1 MLNKTSDMGPSR
13 PPKWA
18 DWLVEKICPAEY
30 LEEVQGDLY
39 EAFYWREEN
48 KGLPYAR
55 RKFYLEAFK
64 TFRLFRFR
72 KPGFMKNP
80 FFYLLKNYFKTGFRF
95 LWKTRTFSF
104 INMFGL
110 AIGIATAAMAYL
122 FLADQFSF
130 DRFHDKSDRLYRIGA
145 QLEFR
150 GEIEKMGGA
159 SYIMGKV
166 LPEEVPGIEMA
177 THVKNGVALRLIDQD
192 YSYLVYHYADP
203 EMFKMLDFNFISG
216 SPGAFKDPEQIVVS
230 KSFAKTLSASNELRL
245 LFGEEEKVFS
255 VAGVYE
261 DFPLTSTFRP
271 SVIIPFNFWVNR
283 VAARRTETWFDINMN
298 VFVLRRAGAALE
310 DVEAGMNEV
319 LAANLDSEDASAKP
333 RLFLQAFSKM
343 HTDGSLEMGNGLRA
357 TANLQILW
365 VVLIVGLLC
374 LLISCFNYSNF
385 ALGNFLS
392 RSQEVAVR
400 KVIGANGST
409 IFQQFLAESF
419 LGTLIAGIFAFLLIQ
434 GLLPVFSEF
443 VEVEYGFQDLLSWRF
458 GFGLALV
465 LFISTFLSGLYPSV
479 ILSAK
484 KANLAL
490 KERLKVGG
498 KSFFSWSLVMLQVS
512 ITIFLIIGMLTTNR
526 QLEHLLNFDLGYED
540 KNVIALSIRDTSEQK
555 LNQMKRGLE
564 RLAFVQSV
572 SSNSG
577 YNGTDYRDGEIN
589 FSTSHLRTD
598 EDFVDLLKLEMVEG
612 RNFDLEIQGD
622 RSGAV
627 LVNETFV
634 KRAQLNKPVGEVI
647 PFQYGDLAN
656 PRIIGVVRD
665 FHYAALQT
673 EIQPLVIYTSSEYM
687 IQTMLIK
694 LNPQASKQEL
704 SQIEELWRATYPTRP
719 INYTYLEESNS
730 AAMQTETQIQRLAGS
745 GSLIAILLASLGLFG
760 MVGTHVRQRLK
771 EVSIRK
777 VNGASPMDIY
787 LLFSNKF
794 GKWLI
799 SGFIIGTIPA
809 IYFLNNWL
817 NNYPERIHIS
827 WGIPMLSVFI
837 CGAVFLSIIT
847 VLLLKVMNL
856 NPATHLKDE

>member
-1 MLNKTSDMGPSR
+1 MGPTK

-18 DWLVEKICPAEY
+18 DWLVEKICPDEY
-30 LEEVQGDLY
+30 LEEVQGDLH
-39 EAFYWREEN
+39 EAFYWREETR
-48 KGLPYAR
+48 GLSYAR
-55 RKFYLEAFK
+55 RKFYLEALK

-72 KPGFMKNP
+72 KPGFMNNP

-95 LWKTRTFSF
+95 IWKTRTYSF
-104 INMFGL
+104 INMSGL

-150 GEIEKMGGA
+150 GETEKMGGA
-159 SYIMGKV
+159 SYIMGKT

-177 THVKNGVALRLIDQD
+177 THVKNGIALRLIDQD
-192 YSYLVYHYADP
+192 YNYLVFHYADP
-203 EMFKMLDFNFISG
+203 EMFQMLDFNFISG
-216 SPGAFKDPEQIVVS
+216 TPGAFKDPENIVVS
-230 KSFAKTLSASNELRL
+230 KTFAKTLPASNELRL

-261 DFPLTSTFRP
+261 DFPMTSTFRP
-271 SVIIPFNFWVNR
+271 SVIIPFNFWVSR

-298 VFVLRRAGAALE
+298 VFVLRREGATLE

-319 LAANLDSEDASAKP
+319 LAANLDSDMASAKP
-333 RLFLQAFSKM
+333 RLFLQPFSKM
-343 HTDGSLEMGNGLRA
+343 HTDRLEMGNGLRA
-357 TANLQILW
+357 TANLQVLW

-392 RSQEVAVR
+392 RSREVAVR
-400 KVIGANGST
+400 KVVGANRNS
-409 IFQQFLAESF
+409 IFQQFLSESF
-419 LGTLIAGIFAFLLIQ
+419 LGTLMAGVLAFLLIQ
-434 GLLPVFSEF
+434 ALLPLFSQF
-443 VEVEYGFQDLLSWRF
+443 VEVEYGFRDLLSWRF
-458 GFGLALV
+458 GIGLILV
-465 LFISTFLSGLYPSV
+465 LLISTFLSGFYPSL
-479 ILSAK
+479 ILSTK
-484 KANLAL
+484 KANIAL

-498 KSFFSWSLVMLQVS
+498 KSFFSWFLVMMQVS
-512 ITIFLIIGMLTTNR
+512 ITIFLIIGMLTTTQ
-526 QLEHLLNFDLGYED
+526 QLDHLLNFDLGYED
-540 KNVIALSIRDTSEQK
+540 ENVLALSIRDTSEQR
-555 LNQMKRGLE
+555 LDQMHRELE

-577 YNGTDYRDGEIN
+577 YNGTDYNDGEID

-598 EDFVDLLKLEMVEG
+598 ENFIDLLKIEMVEG
-612 RNFDLEIQGD
+612 RNFDLEIQADQG
-622 RSGAV
+622 GAV

-634 KRAQLNKPVGEVI
+634 KRAQLDNPVGEVI
-647 PFQYGDLAN
+647 PFQYGNLEN
-656 PRIIGVVRD
+656 PRIIGVVKD

-673 EIQPLVIYTSSEYM
+673 EVKPLVIYTAPEYM
-687 IQTMLIK
+687 MQTLLIK
-694 LNPQASKQEL
+694 LDPQSSQQEIG
-704 SQIEELWRATYPTRP
+704 QIEELWRQIYPTRP
-719 INYTYLEESNS
+719 INYTYLEESN
-730 AAMQTETQIQRLAGS
+730 AADMQTETQIQRLARS

-777 VNGASPMDIY
+777 VNGATPMDIY
-787 LLFSNKF
+787 LLFSSKF
-794 GKWLI
+794 GKWLV
-799 SGFIIGTIPA
+799 SGFVIGTIPA

-817 NNYPERIHIS
+817 NNYPERIQLS
-827 WGIPMLSVFI
+827 CDIPMFSVFI
-837 CGAVFLSIIT
+837 CAGVFLTIIT
-847 VLLLKVMNL
+847 LLLLRVMNL

>member
-1 MLNKTSDMGPSR
+1 MGLSR

-18 DWLVEKICPAEY
+18 DWLIEKICPDDY
-30 LEEVQGDLY
+30 LEEIQGDLH
-39 EAFYWREEN
+39 EAFYWREETR
-48 KGLPYAR
+48 GQTYAR
-55 RKFYLEAFK
+55 RKFYLEALK
-64 TFRLFRFR
+64 TVQFFRFR
-72 KPGFMKNP
+72 KPGFMKNH
-80 FFYLLKNYFKTGFRF
+80 FFYLFKNYFKTGFRF
-95 LWKTRTFSF
+95 IWKTRTYSF

-130 DRFHDKSDRLYRIGA
+130 DRFHQQSDRLYRIA
-145 QLEFR
+145 AKLEFQ
-150 GEIEKMGGA
+150 GEVENMGGA

-177 THVKNGVALRLIDQD
+177 THVKNDIALRLIDQD
-192 YSYLVYHYADP
+192 YNYMMLHYADP
-203 EMFKMLDFNFISG
+203 EMFRMLDFNFISG
-216 SPGAFKDPEQIVVS
+216 TPGEFKDPENIVVS
-230 KSFAKTLSASNELRL
+230 RSFAETLSSSNELRL
-245 LFGEEEKVFS
+245 LFGDEEKIFS
-255 VAGVYE
+255 VVGIYE
-261 DFPLTSTFRP
+261 DLPMTSTFRP
-271 SVIIPFNFWVNR
+271 SVIVPFNFWVGR

-298 VFVLRRAGAALE
+298 VFVLRREGATLE
-310 DVEAGMNEV
+310 GVEAGMNEV
-319 LAANLDSEDASAKP
+319 LKANIDSDDARLNP
-333 RLFLQAFSKM
+333 QLFLQPFSKM
-343 HTDGSLEMGNGLRA
+343 HTDDAIQLGNGLRA
-357 TANLQILW
+357 SANLQVLW

-400 KVIGANGST
+400 KVMGANGNT
-409 IFQQFLAESF
+409 IFQQFLSESF
-419 LGTLIAGIFAFLLIQ
+419 LSTLISGLLAFLLILV
-434 GLLPVFSEF
+434 LLPFFSEF
-443 VEVEYGFQDLLSWRF
+443 VEVEYGFRDLLSWRF
-458 GFGLALV
+458 GVGLALV
-465 LFISTFLSGLYPSV
+465 LLMSTFLSGLYPSV
-479 ILSAK
+479 VLSTK
-484 KANLAL
+484 KAHLAL

-498 KSFFSWSLVMLQVS
+498 KSFFSWFLVMLQVS
-512 ITIFLIIGMLTTNR
+512 ITISLIIGMLTTNQ

-540 KNVIALSIRDTSEQK
+540 ENVLALSIRDTSEQR
-555 LNQMKRGLE
+555 LDQMKRELE

-577 YNGTDYRDGEIN
+577 YNGTDYQSGEIN

-598 EDFVDLLKLEMVEG
+598 ENFVDLLGIEIKEG
-612 RNFDLEIQGD
+612 RNFDLEFQGD
-622 RSGAV
+622 RGAAV

-634 KRAQLNKPVGEVI
+634 KRAQLDHPVGEVI
-647 PFQYGDLAN
+647 PFQYGELAN
-656 PRIIGVVRD
+656 PRIIGIVKD
-665 FHYAALQT
+665 FHYDALQT
-673 EIQPLVIYTSSEYM
+673 EVLPLVIYTSPEYM

-694 LNPQASKQEL
+694 LIPQSSQQGI
-704 SQIEELWRATYPTRP
+704 SQIEEIWRKVYPTRP
-719 INYTYLEESNS
+719 IRYTYLEERNA
-730 AAMQTETQIQRLAGS
+730 AAMQTETQIQRLTRS

-787 LLFSNKF
+787 LLFSTKF

-799 SGFIIGTIPA
+799 SGFIIGAIPA

-817 NNYPERIHIS
+817 NNYPERIQIS

-847 VLLLKVMNL
+847 VLLLKVINL

>member
-1 MLNKTSDMGPSR
+1 MGPTR

-18 DWLVEKICPAEY
+18 DWLIEKICPDEY
-30 LEEVQGDLY
+30 LEEVQGDLH
-39 EAFYWREEN
+39 EAFYWREETR
-48 KGLPYAR
+48 GLPYAR
-55 RKFYLEAFK
+55 RKFYLEALK

-72 KPGFMKNP
+72 KPDFMKNP

-95 LWKTRTFSF
+95 IWKTRTYSF
-104 INMFGL
+104 INMSGL

-150 GEIEKMGGA
+150 GETEKMGGA
-159 SYIMGKV
+159 SYIMGKT

-177 THVKNGVALRLIDQD
+177 THVKNGIALRLIDQD
-192 YSYLVYHYADP
+192 YNYLVFHYADP
-203 EMFKMLDFNFISG
+203 EMFQMLDFNFISG
-216 SPGAFKDPEQIVVS
+216 TPGAFQDPENIVVS
-230 KSFAKTLSASNELRL
+230 KSFAKTLPASNELRL

-261 DFPLTSTFRP
+261 DFPMTSTFRP
-271 SVIIPFNFWVNR
+271 SVIIPFNFWVSR

-298 VFVLRRAGAALE
+298 VFVLRREGATLE

-319 LAANLDSEDASAKP
+319 LAANLDSDMDSAKP
-333 RLFLQAFSKM
+333 RLFLQPFSKM
-343 HTDGSLEMGNGLRA
+343 HTDRLEMGNGLRA
-357 TANLQILW
+357 TANLQVLW

-400 KVIGANGST
+400 KVIGANRNS
-409 IFQQFLAESF
+409 IFQQFLSESF
-419 LGTLIAGIFAFLLIQ
+419 LGTLIAGVLAFLLIQ
-434 GLLPVFSEF
+434 GLLPVFSQF
-443 VEVEYGFQDLLSWRF
+443 VEVEYGFRDLLSWRF
-458 GFGLALV
+458 GIGLAIV
-465 LFISTFLSGLYPSV
+465 LLISTFLSGLYPSLV
-479 ILSAK
+479 LSTK
-484 KANLAL
+484 KANIAL

-498 KSFFSWSLVMLQVS
+498 KSFFSWFLVMMQVS
-512 ITIFLIIGMLTTNR
+512 ITIFLIIGMLTTNQ
-526 QLEHLLNFDLGYED
+526 QLDHLLNFDLGYED
-540 KNVIALSIRDTSEQK
+540 ENVLALSIRDTSEQR
-555 LNQMKRGLE
+555 LDQMHRELE

-577 YNGTDYRDGEIN
+577 YNGTDYKDGEID

-598 EDFVDLLKLEMVEG
+598 ENFIDLLKIDMVEG
-612 RNFDLEIQGD
+612 RNFDLEIQADQG
-622 RSGAV
+622 GAV

-634 KRAQLNKPVGEVI
+634 KRAQLDKPVGEVI
-647 PFQYGDLAN
+647 PFQYGNLEN
-656 PRIIGVVRD
+656 PRIIGVVKD

-673 EIQPLVIYTSSEYM
+673 EVKPLVIYTAPEYM
-687 IQTMLIK
+687 MQTLLIK
-694 LNPQASKQEL
+694 LNPQSSQQEIG
-704 SQIEELWRATYPTRP
+704 QIEELWRQIYPTRP
-719 INYTYLEESNS
+719 INYTYLEESN
-730 AAMQTETQIQRLAGS
+730 AADMQTETQIQRLARS

-777 VNGASPMDIY
+777 VNGATPMDIY
-787 LLFSNKF
+787 LLFSSKF
-794 GKWLI
+794 GKWLV

-817 NNYPERIHIS
+817 NNYPERIQLS
-827 WGIPMLSVFI
+827 WGIPTLSVLI
-837 CGAVFLSIIT
+837 CAVVFLTIIT
-847 VLLLKVMNL
+847 VLLVRVMNL

>member
-1 MLNKTSDMGPSR
+1 MGLTR

-18 DWLVEKICPAEY
+18 DWLIEKICPDEY
-30 LEEVQGDLY
+30 LEEVQGDLH
-39 EAFYWREEN
+39 EAFYWREETR
-48 KGLPYAR
+48 GLPYAR
-55 RKFYLEAFK
+55 RKFYLEALK

-72 KPGFMKNP
+72 KPDFMKNP

-95 LWKTRTFSF
+95 IWKTRTYSF
-104 INMFGL
+104 INMSGL

-150 GEIEKMGGA
+150 GETEKMGGA
-159 SYIMGKV
+159 SYIMGKT

-177 THVKNGVALRLIDQD
+177 THVKNGIALRLIDQD
-192 YSYLVYHYADP
+192 YNYLVFHYADP
-203 EMFKMLDFNFISG
+203 EMFQMLDFNFISG
-216 SPGAFKDPEQIVVS
+216 TPGAFQDPENIVVS
-230 KSFAKTLSASNELRL
+230 KTFAKTLPASNELRL

-261 DFPLTSTFRP
+261 DFPMTSTFRP
-271 SVIIPFNFWVNR
+271 AVIIPFNFWVSR

-298 VFVLRRAGAALE
+298 VFVLRREGATLE

-319 LAANLDSEDASAKP
+319 LAANLDSDMASANP
-333 RLFLQAFSKM
+333 QLFLQPFSNM
-343 HTDGSLEMGNGLRA
+343 HTDRLEMGNGLRA
-357 TANLQILW
+357 TANLQVLW

-392 RSQEVAVR
+392 RSREVAVR
-400 KVIGANGST
+400 KVIGANRNS
-409 IFQQFLAESF
+409 IFQQFLSESF
-419 LGTLIAGIFAFLLIQ
+419 LGTLIAGILAFLLIQ
-434 GLLPVFSEF
+434 GLLPVFSQF
-443 VEVEYGFQDLLSWRF
+443 VGVEYGFRDLLSWRF
-458 GFGLALV
+458 GVGLALV
-465 LFISTFLSGLYPSV
+465 LLISTVLSGLYPSLV
-479 ILSAK
+479 LSTK
-484 KANLAL
+484 KANIAL

-498 KSFFSWSLVMLQVS
+498 KSFFSWFLVMMQVS
-512 ITIFLIIGMLTTNR
+512 ITIFLIIGMLTTNQ
-526 QLEHLLNFDLGYED
+526 QLDHLLNFDLGYED
-540 KNVIALSIRDTSEQK
+540 ENVLALSIRDTSEQR
-555 LNQMKRGLE
+555 LDQMHRELE

-577 YNGTDYRDGEIN
+577 YNGTDYKDGEID

-598 EDFVDLLKLEMVEG
+598 ENFIDLLKIDMVEG
-612 RNFDLEIQGD
+612 RNFDLEIQADQG
-622 RSGAV
+622 GAV

-634 KRAQLNKPVGEVI
+634 KRAQLDNPVGEVI
-647 PFQYGDLAN
+647 PFQYGNLEN
-656 PRIIGVVRD
+656 PRIIGVVKD

-673 EIQPLVIYTSSEYM
+673 EVKPLVIYTAPEYM
-687 IQTMLIK
+687 MQTLLIK
-694 LNPQASKQEL
+694 LNPQSSQQEIG
-704 SQIEELWRATYPTRP
+704 QIEALWRQIYPTRP
-719 INYTYLEESNS
+719 INYTYLEESN
-730 AAMQTETQIQRLAGS
+730 AADMQTETQIQRLARS

-777 VNGASPMDIY
+777 VNGATPMDIY
-787 LLFSNKF
+787 LLFSSKF
-794 GKWLI
+794 GKWLV

-817 NNYPERIHIS
+817 NNYPERIQLS
-827 WGIPMLSVFI
+827 WGIPTLSVLI
-837 CGAVFLSIIT
+837 CAVVFLTIIT
-847 VLLLKVMNL
+847 LLLVRVMNL